1 MTKELGP
8 KARRTRDHILAQ
20 GLALMKERGFQDT
33 TIRDICEAAEV
44 SVGTFYAYFKDKGEL
59 FQYNFQ
65 EKGPAFANFLTLN
78 LTGDTAGEKIM
89 SFVRYYAWLNIGTGK
104 ERLETMFLQPAFQS
118 FPGNL
123 EAYDVLYAVVLEGQR
138 QGEITR
144 RLDAN
149 RIVDMLR
156 VFLRGCVYEWIM
168 GGRVFDLEERLC
180 FYVGQLVR
188 SFLTEPPPE
197 DGTDTMDN

>member
-1 MTKELGP
+1 MEKQLGI

-20 GLALMKERGFQDT
+20 GMELMKERGFDRT

-44 SVGTFYAYFKDKGEL
+44 SVGTFYAYFRDKGDL

-65 EKGPAFANFLTLN
+65 EKGPAFANFLTGN
-78 LTGDTAGEKIM
+78 LAGRNARERIM
-89 SFVRYYAWLNIGTGK
+89 DFVRYYAWLNIGTDRAEL
-104 ERLETMFLQPAFQS
+104 ERMFLQPSYNS

-123 EAYDVLYAVVLEGQR
+123 EAYDVVYTVVLDGQR
-138 QGEITR
+138 SGEITQ

-149 RIVDMLR
+149 QIVDMLR

-168 GGRVFDLEERLC
+168 GGRIFDLEKKLL
-180 FYVGQLVR
+180 FYVGQLVQ
-188 SFLTEPPPE
+188 SFCTEQAA
-197 DGTDTMDN
+197 D